1 MIKRK
6 KINAFTLGEL
16 LIVMVISSLVV
27 SLSFLALNN
36 IQRQMR
42 SVQATFKKQQK
53 ILTLERMLTTDLHGG
68 TAYCDIQSTTSGQT
82 HEVFKGNYFNHFE
95 AGPRESSSWLS
106 SSDQKTITIN
116 NHKDTIRYRITAHK
130 IYREQDS
137 INIAIHQVTC
147 YLEGKKVDKGNFD
160 AIALSFTDTYNQQ
173 GFFIYKRNDIAHYIN
188 Q

>member
-68 TAYCDIQSTTSGQT
+68 TAYCDIQPTTSGQT

-95 AGPRESSSWLS
+95 ASPGESSSWLS
-106 SSDQKTITIN
+106 PSDQKTITIN

-137 INIAIHQVTC
+137 INIAIHQITC

>member
-16 LIVMVISSLVV
+16 LIVMVISSLVI

-68 TAYCDIQSTTSGQT
+68 TAYCDIQSATSGQT
-82 HEVFKGNYFNHFE
+82 HEAFKGNYFNHFE
-95 AGPRESSSWLS
+95 AGPRESSSWHRQRS
-106 SSDQKTITIN
+106 KN
-116 NHKDTIRYRITAHK
+116 NH
-130 IYREQDS
+130 
-137 INIAIHQVTC
+137 
-147 YLEGKKVDKGNFD
+147 
-160 AIALSFTDTYNQQ
+160 NQQ
-173 GFFIYKRNDIAHYIN
+173 S
-188 Q
+188 